1 MTVLLTLRADFL
13 GNALQHPALAEVL
26 EDAVITIGQMRR
38 EQLRAVIEGPLPPDV
53 RYEAGLVE
61 RILGDVGNDPG
72 SLPLLEFALT
82 LLWERQQGGLLTH
95 AAYQE
100 LGGVDGA
107 LASYAERVYADQLLP
122 EDQEEVR
129 RLFVQLVRPT
139 EVGSVGPA
147 RRAAGRAG
155 RAALAAGAAPR
166 GHPAARGRPRRR
178 RGGVGRAG
186 PRGPDRRMGAP
197 AAVDEGG
204 PGLPALAGAAARGG
218 RGVGGR
224 AA

>member
-1 MTVLLTLRADFL
+1 
-13 GNALQHPALAEVL
+13 
-26 EDAVITIGQMRR
+26 MRR

-61 RILGDVGNDPG
+61 RILGDVGADPG

-139 EVGSVGPA
+139 EVGSRCGGWRGEPSWA
-147 RRAAGRAG
+147 SRAGSWGSAWRPPGCSWPTATPAGRS
-155 RAALAAGAAPR
+155 RSSWST
-166 GHPAARGRPRRR
+166 RP
-178 RGGVGRAG
+178 
-186 PRGPDRRMGAP
+186 
-197 AAVDEGG
+197 
-204 PGLPALAGAAARGG
+204 
-218 RGVGGR
+218 
-224 AA
+224 